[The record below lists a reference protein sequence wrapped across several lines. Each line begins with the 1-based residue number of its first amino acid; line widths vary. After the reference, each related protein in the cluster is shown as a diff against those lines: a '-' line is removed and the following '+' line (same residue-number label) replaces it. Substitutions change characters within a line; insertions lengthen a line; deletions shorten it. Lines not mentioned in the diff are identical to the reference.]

1 VLNEIKS
8 QLSLRDSDSL
18 KKITSEA
25 VTKLEDIS
33 QLIQKT
39 LDKQIS
45 MVSNEDKQTEEILT
59 RLDAILK
66 IMGSDEESRTTKRKK
81 YLVIRRNND

>member
-45 MVSNEDKQTEEILT
+45 MVSTEDKQTEEILT